1 MLRLRPTRHASRRSR
16 RAARRSRAKWGGP
29 GCARTGTTRLV
40 RRTGSLSAALVAL
53 LWLCGAAAPLRAEQA
68 AKEPGEAG
76 VDTAG
81 ASAEQADL
89 AEAPAAEGEETAAGE
104 EATAKAEGAGAK
116 QQPTALP
123 PAPPPGAEALAH
135 ELSLRLLTLQQRE
148 ETVELRERSIV
159 EIESESQRILD
170 EVGSLRAAIEARIAE
185 HAKGDVERI
194 ARLAKVYSAMPPASA
209 AKLLEALPLDVSARV
224 LAKMKQKNAAQ
235 ILTVIAS
242 PAAVRISKNVLDPL
256 QLGPQPA
263 APKELP

>member
-1 MLRLRPTRHASRRSR
+1 MRRR
-16 RAARRSRAKWGGP
+16 
-29 GCARTGTTRLV
+29 
-40 RRTGSLSAALVAL
+40 GSLSAALVAL
-53 LWLCGAAAPLRAEQA
+53 LWPCFASAPLSAEQA
-68 AKEPGEAG
+68 ASETGEAG
-76 VDTAG
+76 AEAAG
-81 ASAEQADL
+81 ASAEQADVE
-89 AEAPAAEGEETAAGE
+89 EAPHVEGAAPAEKE

-116 QQPTALP
+116 GQPAALP

-185 HAKGDVERI
+185 HAKGDAERI

-235 ILTVIAS
+235 ILAVIAS

-256 QLGPQPA
+256 RLGSEPA
-263 APKELP
+263 SPKEQP